1 MSKRTKVFH
10 IITKLELGGA
20 QQNTLYTV
28 GHLDRSRFE
37 PYLIA
42 NDEGILV
49 EEARKIPDL
58 KTYFIPE
65 MIREINP
72 LTDFKGYQRI
82 KAILRENIK
91 PGEKAIVHTHSS
103 KAGILGRW
111 AAKAIGVP
119 VIIHSIHGY
128 AFHDFQHPFVRQAY
142 ITLEKITAPMTT
154 KFIAVSQKNIET
166 GVKEGI
172 FARER
177 AVLIRSGIDIARF
190 RDVTV
195 DKAALRR
202 DLGVPVDAPLVGTVA
217 NFKPQKAPLDFIRV
231 AELVRKEVPEAKFV
245 YYGDGELRGE
255 VESLIKKL
263 KLEDTVILAGWR
275 RDVPEILHC
284 IDVFLLTSLWEG
296 LPRVLPQAMSA
307 GKPSVATAV
316 DGSPEAVKDGE
327 NGYICEP
334 RDVVAMAEKV
344 VYLLKNPEIARR
356 MGEKGRTMV
365 DEWDIDL
372 MVRQQEELYDA
383 LLR

>member
-1 MSKRTKVFH
+1 MSKRIKVFH

-49 EEARKIPDL
+49 EEARRIPDL
-58 KTYFIPE
+58 KTYLIPE

-72 LTDFKGYQRI
+72 LTDFKGYQLI
-82 KAILRENIK
+82 KAILHENINS
-91 PGEKAIVHTHSS
+91 GEKAIVHTHSS

-111 AAKAIGVP
+111 AAKAAGVP

-128 AFHDFQHPFVRQAY
+128 AFHDFQHPLVRQAY
-142 ITLEKITAPMTT
+142 IALEKITAPVTT

-172 FARER
+172 FGRDR
-177 AVLIRSGIDIARF
+177 AVLIRSGIDIASF
-190 RDVTV
+190 RDVQV
-195 DKAALRR
+195 DVVTKRQE
-202 DLGVPVDAPLVGTVA
+202 LGISGEAPLVGTVA
-217 NFKPQKAPLDFIRV
+217 NFKPQKAPLDFVRV
-231 AELVRKEVPEAKFV
+231 AERVHRQVPEAKFL
-245 YYGDGELRGE
+245 YCGDGEMRGE
-255 VESLIKKL
+255 VESLIRKL
-263 KLEDTVILAGWR
+263 KLEETVILAGWR
-275 RDVPEILHC
+275 HDVPEILHC

-307 GKPSVATAV
+307 GKPAVATAV

-334 RDVVAMAEKV
+334 RDVEGMAEKV
-344 VYLLKNPEIARR
+344 VYLLKNPAIARE
-356 MGEKGRTMV
+356 MGEKGRQRV

-383 LLR
+383 LIR